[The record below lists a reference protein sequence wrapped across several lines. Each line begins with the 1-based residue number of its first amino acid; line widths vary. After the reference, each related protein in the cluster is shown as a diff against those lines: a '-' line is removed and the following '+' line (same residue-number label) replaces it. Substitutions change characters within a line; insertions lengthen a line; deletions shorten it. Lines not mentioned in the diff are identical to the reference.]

1 MKAKD
6 IIKSCG
12 ATLEKVSR
20 YGVYTDYN
28 VKTSKGISIVL
39 HTRTK
44 IRSNTT
50 DFEIRTNEELIL
62 PEGVHH
68 HKESGCITIDG
79 VSSYVDESIIIATLK
94 LN

>member
-1 MKAKD
+1 MKTKD

-20 YGVYTDYN
+20 HGVYTDYN
-28 VKTSKGISIVL
+28 VKTSKGISIEL
-39 HTRTK
+39 STTTK

-50 DFEIRTNEELIL
+50 DFEIRTKEELIL
-62 PEGVHH
+62 PEGVRH
-68 HKESGCITIDG
+68 HKESGYITIDG
-79 VSSYVDESIIIATLK
+79 VSSYVNESIVIATLK